1 MRKRELTVNSVFYVE
16 YSCNR
21 EFFPEKDFST
31 APYSVRL
38 LRGYDCDVPLASSL
52 AIIRA
57 NELSKQAMTGKVL
70 AFDHPPST
78 FRTHQCVRAWA
89 ALAYFLVLLTPIVW
103 GQDVP
108 INPPPGFGQIP
119 QGAGACSV
127 EKSCA
132 DLAPLMIQ
140 SALGP
145 SPLEDNLRKLGHLT
159 SVQATG
165 LAASGRTVAW
175 AVAALR
181 LAGADQVHPE
191 RFAVDTGGGRAESE
205 NVVGEIRGR
214 DKPDEFVVLG
224 AQLDSRGS
232 GPGALTSGSDV
243 AMVIDAARVIHAS
256 GNIPRRSIRFVLF
269 AGDKPQQPGSQAY
282 ARAHRAE
289 LDRMIAGVFVDS
301 GAGHVTGYSLG
312 GRNDLLAGV
321 GQALEPLRSI
331 GPMRYTL
338 DARADTDN
346 LDFELEGVPTLVT
359 NRDVANDMSS
369 DRTSPESFDKLNF
382 AELKRSVAIAAVT
395 AYALADAA
403 ARIGH
408 RQTRAE
414 VEQLLKDSGL
424 EQILKT
430 DGGWTAWEDGG
441 RGREP

>member
-1 MRKRELTVNSVFYVE
+1 
-16 YSCNR
+16 
-21 EFFPEKDFST
+21 
-31 APYSVRL
+31 VRL
-38 LRGYDCDVPLASSL
+38 LRDDDGDVPLASSL
-52 AIIRA
+52 VIIRA
-57 NELSKQAMTGKVL
+57 NELREQTMIGKVL

-78 FRTHQCVRAWA
+78 FRTHRRVREWLT
-89 ALAYFLVLLTPIVW
+89 LAYFLFLALLTPVVW
-103 GQDVP
+103 GQNVP
-108 INPPPGFGQIP
+108 INPPPGFGQVP

-145 SPLEDNLRKLGHLT
+145 SPLEDNLRELGDLTSGHL
-159 SVQATG
+159 AG
-165 LAASGRTVAW
+165 PALSGRTAAW
-175 AVAALR
+175 EVAALR
-181 LAGADQVHPE
+181 RAGVDQVHSE
-191 RFAVDTGGGRAESE
+191 KFTVDSGGGPAESE

-224 AQLDSRGS
+224 ARLDSRGS
-232 GPGALTSGSDV
+232 GRGALTRGSNV

-269 AGDKPQQPGSQAY
+269 TGEQPQQPGSQAY
-282 ARAHRAE
+282 AHAHRAE
-289 LDRMIAGVFVDS
+289 LDRMIAGIFVDS
-301 GAGHVTGYSLG
+301 GVGHVNGYSLG
-312 GRNDLLAGV
+312 GRNDLLAGA

-338 DARADTDN
+338 DARADRDN

-359 NRDVANDMSS
+359 NRDVADDVSS
-369 DRTSPESFDKLNF
+369 DRASPESFDKVNLG
-382 AELKRSVAIAAVT
+382 ELKRSVAIAAVT
-395 AYALADAA
+395 AYALADAG